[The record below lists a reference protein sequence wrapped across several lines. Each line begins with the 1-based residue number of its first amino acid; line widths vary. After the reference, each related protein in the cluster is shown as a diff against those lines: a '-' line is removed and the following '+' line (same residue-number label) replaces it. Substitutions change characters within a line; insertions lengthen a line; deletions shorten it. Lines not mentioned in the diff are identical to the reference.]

1 MSLDSANV
9 PFSMEDFALALDQE
23 NADFQRGQVVQGK
36 VVSYSTDGVFLDIG
50 GKAPAL
56 LPKKEAGL
64 LPILDLEAA
73 FPLGESV
80 NAMVI
85 RDQDAEGQVTVSVRS
100 LQAQRAW
107 ERIRELEEA
116 KQVVQARVTGSN
128 RGGVTVEVEGLRGFV
143 PRSHL
148 SIKDEMDSLKGKTL
162 TLTFLEVNPADRKL
176 VLSERLAA
184 QTARFSQLE
193 VGQLVT
199 GQVSGLKPFGVFVS
213 FEGSTGLLHINQISN
228 KFVSQLDT
236 VFSVGQ
242 ELKALIV
249 ALDEGRG
256 RISLSTR
263 VLENYAGEMLENPA
277 DVLATAED
285 RAERARKQLE
295 AV

>member
-9 PFSMEDFALALDQE
+9 PFSMEDFARALDQE

-36 VVSYSTDGVFLDIG
+36 VVSHSSDGVYVDIG

-56 LPKKEAGL
+56 MPKKEAGL
-64 LPILDLEAA
+64 LPVLDLEAT
-73 FPLGESV
+73 FPVGEDLKV
-80 NAMVI
+80 LVV
-85 RDQDAEGQVTVSVRS
+85 RDQDAEGQVTVSVRA

-107 ERIRELEEA
+107 ETMRELEEA
-116 KQVVQARVTGSN
+116 KQVIQARVTGSN
-128 RGGVTVEVEGLRGFV
+128 RGGVTVEVQGLRGFV

-148 SIKDEMDSLKGKTL
+148 SLKEGMEGLKGQTL
-162 TLTFLEVNPADRKL
+162 TLTLLEVNPADRKL

-199 GQVSGLKPFGVFVS
+199 GQVSGLKPFGVFVN
-213 FEGSTGLLHINQISN
+213 FEGATGLLHINQISN
-228 KFVSQLDT
+228 KFVSQLDAQ
-236 VFSVGQ
+236 FKLGQ
-242 ELKALIV
+242 EIKALIV

-263 VLENYAGEMLENPA
+263 VLENYAGEMLEHPA

-285 RAERARKQLE
+285 RAERARTQLE
-295 AV
+295 AL